1 VALAASVCELSKRAT
16 LRSPESPQD
25 LRTSYAAALDA
36 RAARD
41 SNGRMEHDAAP
52 ARHAPLGPELGWAT
66 AAAAVAVLA
75 AMGSER
81 LFGYRDP
88 SLLFI
93 TAVLVVSV
101 RTRMSVAI
109 YAAALCFL
117 AYNFFFIH
125 PLYTLYIS
133 RASDVAT
140 VLIFLAAALLCGRL
154 ANRLRSQVLD
164 LRRANART
172 RALQKLSEGLAA
184 AGDEAAVAE
193 VATRAVTAAMA
204 AEAVMAALDQRTHRL
219 GPALGH
225 DEHLDIDH
233 VTRITA
239 EACLESATA
248 RDPAAATRL
257 DFGWWCHP
265 LWAGDRALGALF
277 LRFAEPLSTIAP
289 AQASLAQAMA
299 QIVAQALARA
309 RLSHQLEAA
318 HVLAESER
326 LRSALLSSVSHDLRS
341 PLSTIIGSAES
352 LKLYSERLSEED
364 KGILAG
370 DILGEGLRL
379 DRYIQNLLDMT
390 RLGTD
395 ARLKREW
402 LGLDEICGTL
412 LPRLR
417 RSHPDLRVDLALG
430 TPPPL
435 LHVNPALIEQALFN
449 LLDNAAKFSPPYA
462 PLRVEA
468 ARQPDHWRIDVVDRG
483 PGIPS
488 SERERVFDMF
498 HSVAHGDDGEG
509 GTGLGLA
516 ISQGILAAHGGS
528 IAALPGDEGV
538 GTIMRLSLP
547 LAEPP
552 A

>member
-1 VALAASVCELSKRAT
+1 MV
-16 LRSPESPQD
+16 D
-25 LRTSYAAALDA
+25 
-36 RAARD
+36 
-41 SNGRMEHDAAP
+41 DAAP
-52 ARHAPLGPELGWAT
+52 ARHAPLGPELGLAT
-66 AAAAVAVLA
+66 AAAALAVLV
-75 AMGSER
+75 AMGAER
-81 LFGYRDP
+81 AFGYRDP
-88 SLLFI
+88 SLVFI

-133 RASDVAT
+133 SASDVAT
-140 VLIFLAAALLCGRL
+140 VLMFLAAALLCGRL
-154 ANRLRSQVLD
+154 ANRLRTQVLD

-184 AGDEAAVAE
+184 AGDETAVAA
-193 VATRAVTAAMA
+193 VATRAAAGAMA
-204 AEAVMAALDQRTHRL
+204 AEAVVAALDDRTGRL

-225 DEHLDIDH
+225 DAQIDIDH

-257 DFGWWCHP
+257 DFGWWCYP

-277 LRFAEPLSTIAP
+277 LRFAEPLSAIPP

-309 RLSHQLEAA
+309 RLTHQLESA

-352 LKLYSERLSEED
+352 LKLYSDRLSEED
-364 KGILAG
+364 KGTLAG

-395 ARLKREW
+395 AQLKREW

-430 TPPPL
+430 SPPPL

-449 LLDNAAKFSPPYA
+449 LLDNAAKFSPPSA

-468 ARQPDHWRIDVVDRG
+468 AREPGHWRIDVVDRG
-483 PGIPS
+483 PGIPLA
-488 SERERVFDMF
+488 ERERVFDMF
-498 HSVAHGDDGEG
+498 HSVAHGDANEG

-528 IAALPGDEGV
+528 IAALPGQEGV

-552 A
+552 E